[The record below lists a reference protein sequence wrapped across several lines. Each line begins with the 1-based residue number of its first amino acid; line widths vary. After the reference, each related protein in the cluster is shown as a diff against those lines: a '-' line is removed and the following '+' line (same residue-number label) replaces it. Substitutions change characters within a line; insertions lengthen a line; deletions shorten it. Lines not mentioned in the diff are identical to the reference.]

1 MDERLKA
8 RLEELRKQGLCVD
21 LDRGVA
27 SLRVFKPIRFAAKKE
42 TDIEAALSMD
52 EDEEYLYAPFRAL
65 SATLIRDRG
74 LDFSNAAVLKKSVRM
89 MQGQT
94 VYANHNTDVTA
105 WHGTVVKAWWDD
117 STDIPPGINV
127 TLRINK
133 QWSPRVVAGIKEGAI
148 HSASVEVYF
157 EYKKSHP
164 DLADFWYHFGEEID
178 GKPVCLI
185 VTNIVSYGEISLVW
199 QGADVYAKRLSAN
212 QGGGDGV
219 SGPGKTNKE
228 SGGSSMKLTRQW
240 LALLGLMPS
249 HFGFSATAEAVELDE
264 ALQSRFI
271 DEVKNRYEELA
282 KKLEAQSAI
291 LTATFAGKEA
301 SVDLGRE
308 LAARA
313 AMGDAYLTEVRS
325 EAVKFAKLS
334 EGSETLT
341 EALEKTIQNASL
353 EDAKKFRDEYRA
365 KSEKLFPA
373 KCPQCGTSMTRG
385 SAART
390 PKESDEGAVDAADYA
405 M

>member
-1 MDERLKA
+1 M
-8 RLEELRKQGLCVD
+8 
-21 LDRGVA
+21 
-27 SLRVFKPIRFAAKKE
+27 
-42 TDIEAALSMD
+42 
-52 EDEEYLYAPFRAL
+52 
-65 SATLIRDRG
+65 
-74 LDFSNAAVLKKSVRM
+74 
-89 MQGQT
+89 
-94 VYANHNTDVTA
+94 
-105 WHGTVVKAWWDD
+105 
-117 STDIPPGINV
+117 

-212 QGGGDGV
+212 QGGEDGV
-219 SGPGKTNKE
+219 SGPGKKNEE
-228 SGGSSMKLTRQW
+228 SGGSSMKLTRQS

-291 LTATFAGKEA
+291 ITAAFAEKEA
-301 SVDLGRE
+301 SVELGRE

-313 AMGDAYLTEVRS
+313 AMGDAYLAEVRS

-373 KCPQCGTSMTRG
+373 KCPKCGTSMTRG

-390 PKESDEGAVDAADYA
+390 PKESDVGAVDAADYV